1 MARKTSLQNIT
12 SPAKRTPISQNFK
25 YLADEIDIV
34 EGSLQP
40 QVDSLKA
47 KDIDLQS
54 QVTSNAT
61 DIASLAQSHKY
72 FWQEEKTILSGN
84 NSFTLTNTVEPH
96 MTLEIYDRQYGCQWF
111 SPENYTINGQIVT
124 LTETALSEDL
134 TFIIKAV

>member
-1 MARKTSLQNIT
+1 MARKTNLQNIT
-12 SPAKRTPISQNFK
+12 SPAKRTPINQNFE
-25 YLADEIDIV
+25 YIADEIDIV
-34 EGSLQP
+34 ESNLQN
-40 QVDSLKA
+40 
-47 KDIDLQS
+47 

-72 FWQEEKTILSGN
+72 FWQEEKNILSGN